1 LPLYNKKQYTYK
13 IKKGFDS
20 ITFTTWLKKSEGFTS
35 RVQYDYLVNTL
46 PYEAQR
52 KVTIYYKE
60 KYQYYLDTQPKQLE
74 FKAHE

>member
-1 LPLYNKKQYTYK
+1 M
-13 IKKGFDS
+13 
-20 ITFTTWLKKSEGFTS
+20 TFTTWLKKSEGFTS
-35 RVQYDYLVNTL
+35 RAQYDYLVNTL